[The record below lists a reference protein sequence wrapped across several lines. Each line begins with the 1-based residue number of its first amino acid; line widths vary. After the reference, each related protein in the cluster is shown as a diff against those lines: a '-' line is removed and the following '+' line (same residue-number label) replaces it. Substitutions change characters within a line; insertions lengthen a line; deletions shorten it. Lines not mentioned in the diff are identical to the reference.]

1 VPVASVFVA
10 TFLAFSTS
18 MRCGFVNL
26 DDPVYVTRNGLVS
39 AGITANGVAF
49 AFSSV
54 GAVYWHPLTW
64 LSHMLDCALFGLAP
78 GPHHFT
84 SVLLHAANAAL
95 LLLVLWKLT
104 NRAWLSVS
112 AATLWAIHPLRVES
126 VTWIAERKD
135 VLSGFFGLAAL
146 LVYSW
151 YVKRPARRRYLA
163 LSATFAL
170 GLMSKPVLVTLPFLL
185 LLLDYWP
192 LRRALPW
199 PRLACEKAP
208 LLAMSA
214 IVSVLAFVGQ
224 QKAGAMTLVNVPLST
239 RVESAVVGYASYLG
253 KMIWPVN
260 LACHYPYRPVIPP
273 GEVIFSIGVLGLLAA
288 LLVWQ
293 RKRRPYVVFG
303 GLWFAVSLLPMS
315 GLVQVGR
322 QALADRFTYWP
333 MIGLTVAAVWLAA
346 DWLEAKPRFARPV
359 RAGALILA
367 VSLALATHRQ
377 IGYWRDSVTLFER
390 ALRAGGD
397 NEYIRGN
404 LAATLIE
411 SGRMAEAEPHLL
423 AAIRMAPAL
432 FHHHHNLARSR
443 MHLGRFPG
451 AVSAAEEA
459 VRLAPGHWATHQLL
473 AAALLRVADYQ
484 RAQAELTA
492 AIERGF
498 EPAKAAIL
506 LNDAAV
512 SLAGQK
518 QFANAEI
525 LLRGAVG
532 FDPARAEAQKNLTL
546 VLLDQGRPDEA
557 RTQIRSALATAGP
570 HPDLLR
576 LSKHLAVFGAHMARP
591 EPSIGQTGAVTRH
604 N

>member
-1 VPVASVFVA
+1 
-10 TFLAFSTS
+10 
-18 MRCGFVNL
+18 
-26 DDPVYVTRNGLVS
+26 
-39 AGITANGVAF
+39 
-49 AFSSV
+49 
-54 GAVYWHPLTW
+54 
-64 LSHMLDCALFGLAP
+64 
-78 GPHHFT
+78 
-84 SVLLHAANAAL
+84 
-95 LLLVLWKLT
+95 
-104 NRAWLSVS
+104 
-112 AATLWAIHPLRVES
+112 